1 MYAWEKTV
9 VASDQK
15 NLLIKKIDGT
25 LMQAMLASKDIS
37 QLLKIAQQYG
47 HFHWF
52 NLTDRWEN
60 KAVEN
65 HIFQFAQPYLKD
77 LRRAENPTK
86 ITHVISEGHDTGGHT
101 PLCLNIV
108 KEQKA
113 RGREVELFITKRA
126 TPKVIEEIKLAGIT
140 LKSFP
145 DNGLP
150 QLLELSKQFLQSK
163 AVVLHI
169 NPDDIVATLAAM
181 LAEQNAIPCFFVNHA
196 NIHFSYGPAQCSAV
210 LEITAASW
218 LSTAKYRSPKSQS
231 FLGIPAATV
240 DPATLN
246 ALNLDNLKPEGS
258 YFVSVGTRNKYRL
271 NSDTQF
277 IDFVEFLCGQKQQQL
292 LIVGPGDAPSFH
304 KLSDAARRNLSVLG
318 PTERQTTLAL
328 MANAIAYI
336 DSFPE
341 GGGSSVVNAMSLGL
355 PIFGHR
361 ISEGMYG
368 DEFLS
373 PSMEDLRE
381 RVSAFI
387 DNGPDTAALQE
398 RSDFIRDHMS
408 IQACVDRLESTIS
421 GENCPIPFDY
431 SNFDM
436 DLDFHHREWS
446 QTDNLVVPP
455 IIKINKS

>member
-1 MYAWEKTV
+1 VT
-9 VASDQK
+9 SDQK
-15 NLLIKKIDGT
+15 HLLIKKIDAT
-25 LMQAMLASKDIS
+25 LMQAMLESINIP

-65 HIFQFAQPYLKD
+65 HIFKLVLPHLEN
-77 LRRAENPTK
+77 LTRAKNPTK
-86 ITHVISEGHDTGGHT
+86 VTHVMSEGHNTGGHT

-108 KEQKA
+108 KEQKS
-113 RGREVELFITKRA
+113 RGREVEIFITKRA
-126 TPKVIEEIKLAGIT
+126 TQKVIEEIKQSGIT

-145 DNGLP
+145 DDGLP
-150 QLLELSKQFLQSK
+150 KLLELSKQFLQSK
-163 AVVLHI
+163 AIVLHI
-169 NPDDIVATLAAM
+169 NPNDIIATLAAM
-181 LAEQNAIPCFFVNHA
+181 LAERNGIPCFFVNHA

-218 LSTAKYRSPKSQS
+218 LSTAKYRTPKSQS

-240 DPATLN
+240 DRTTLT
-246 ALNLDNLKPEGS
+246 ALNLGDLKPDHP
-258 YFVSVGTRNKYRL
+258 YFVSVGTKNKYRL

-277 IDFVEFLCGQKQQQL
+277 IDFVEFLCGQKKQKL
-292 LIVGPGDAPSFH
+292 LIVGPGDAPSFQT
-304 KLSDAARRNLSVLG
+304 LSEAARKNLTVLG

-373 PSMEDLRE
+373 PSMEDLFE
-381 RVSAFI
+381 RVSHFI
-387 DNGPDTAALQE
+387 ENGPDTAVVQE
-398 RSDFIRDHMS
+398 RSDFIHEHMS
-408 IQACVDRLESTIS
+408 IQACVDRLESTID

-431 SNFDM
+431 SKFDM
-436 DLDFHHREWS
+436 DLDFHHRAWL
-446 QTDNLVVPP
+446 QTDNLIVPP
-455 IIKINKS
+455 IIKINQA